1 MFWRYHYF
9 WKHPHDSVH
18 NQLKRPYFFFGGG
31 GIEGGYPGTFF
42 MSWWEEFC
50 MQFPCIGVGCKVI
63 KYSLEKNI
71 VSLGFAVVKDADGQ
85 SDTIFSSPK
94 WWL

>member
-1 MFWRYHYF
+1 
-9 WKHPHDSVH
+9 
-18 NQLKRPYFFFGGG
+18 
-31 GIEGGYPGTFF
+31 

-71 VSLGFAVVKDADGQ
+71 VSLGFAVVKDADGLQ
-85 SDTIFSSPK
+85 VTPHFFFSQMVVVNS
-94 WWL
+94 W